1 MSSIVDVYLHG
12 SVHLTNPG
20 SEELFIGILARGFHT
35 AVVAPEGPGG
45 FLGFQMVRSVRSLGS
60 FLRGSEFPGSGVSY
74 SSIKTHTGM
83 SECQALWSTVT
94 DNK

>member
-20 SEELFIGILARGFHT
+20 SEELFIGILARGLHT

-45 FLGFQMVRSVRSLGS
+45 FGWLAYGVHGGGMPCCARMLQRSIIGDCSQ
-60 FLRGSEFPGSGVSY
+60 
-74 SSIKTHTGM
+74 THI
-83 SECQALWSTVT
+83 
-94 DNK
+94 